1 MQPERAALACLL
13 PLERSAVYTWGST
26 AAERARPFPC
36 DGLVPE
42 PTDALFRAVDVAAP
56 ARVPSGLLQS
66 PSLAPHPR
74 FRPRQ
79 EKAARHLRYH
89 LLHGAERVARVTDRP
104 PEHEVVGAEPH
115 RLLGRHD
122 ALLIVRLRGRVAP
135 RRAHA
140 GRHDQ
145 EAAPALAPDARDVER
160 RGDHAVHARLAR
172 EAGQAHYLVLD
183 LVGHADAPEVAPAEA
198 RQHRDRQ
205 DLRPPD
211 GLAAAHARHLG
222 VRALHHLEAA
232 RGVEIEEADAE
243 PRRLDAGARHGVRD
257 VVELEVEE
265 HVHPVAVD
273 HAHDL
278 GARMEEE
285 LLAHLEDADVLG
297 EQRDQAL
304 GLGEGLDVEGE
315 DQPVADAVGPG
326 WEEGPAAGHQAPAL
340 RRGPTSAAARAA
352 ASATGTSVA
361 CLSLRR
367 FNSTA
372 PRASARGPTVS
383 RTGRPIRSAS
393 LNLTPGR
400 SSRSSRSVSTPTA
413 SSSAASRSAG
423 SPSA

>member
-135 RRAHA
+135 RRAHP

-145 EAAPALAPDARDVER
+145 EAAPALAADARDLER
-160 RGDHAVHARLAR
+160 RGDHAVHARLAC
-172 EAGQAHYLVLD
+172 EAGQAHDLVLD
-183 LVGHADAPEVAPAEA
+183 LGGHADAPEVALAET

-205 DLRPPD
+205 DLRSPD
-211 GLAAAHARHLG
+211 ALAAADARHLG

-232 RGVEIEEADAE
+232 RSVEIEEADAE

-257 VVELEVEE
+257 VVELEIQE

-278 GARMEEE
+278 GTRVEEE
-285 LLAHLEDADVLG
+285 LLPDLEDADVLG
-297 EQRDQAL
+297 EELHQAL

-326 WEEGPAAGHQAPAL
+326 GEEEPAAGHQA
-340 RRGPTSAAARAA
+340 RGPISAAARAA

-372 PRASARGPTVS
+372 PRASARGP
-383 RTGRPIRSAS
+383 
-393 LNLTPGR
+393 
-400 SSRSSRSVSTPTA
+400 
-413 SSSAASRSAG
+413 
-423 SPSA
+423 

>member
-1 MQPERAALACLL
+1 
-13 PLERSAVYTWGST
+13 
-26 AAERARPFPC
+26 
-36 DGLVPE
+36 
-42 PTDALFRAVDVAAP
+42 
-56 ARVPSGLLQS
+56 
-66 PSLAPHPR
+66 
-74 FRPRQ
+74 
-79 EKAARHLRYH
+79 
-89 LLHGAERVARVTDRP
+89 
-104 PEHEVVGAEPH
+104 
-115 RLLGRHD
+115 
-122 ALLIVRLRGRVAP
+122 
-135 RRAHA
+135 
-140 GRHDQ
+140 
-145 EAAPALAPDARDVER
+145 
-160 RGDHAVHARLAR
+160 

-183 LVGHADAPEVAPAEA
+183 LVGHADAPEVAPAQA

-304 GLGEGLDVEGE
+304 GNGEGLDVEGE

-400 SSRSSRSVSTPTA
+400 SSRSSRSVSTPAA
-413 SSSAASRSAG
+413 SSSAASRSAV
-423 SPSA
+423 SPSRKTCPTSMPRCSAKVPPSQRGQRSPPRACRRSAKARSGTSRSRSRLTTCSSARLAPLTAPRMPRSEASARMRTPSPTGPAKPTGAPVALVTAPSS